1 MLNLYVVRHGQSETN
16 LAGLY
21 CGWGQ
26 VSLTEKGFADAA
38 KAGELLK
45 DIPFE
50 KVYASDLLRAI
61 QTCQTAL
68 PGAVFEQTPLL
79 REVSVG
85 SLFGMTRA
93 QAMEMHGDIHR
104 QRLSARDFTVYCGE
118 NTQMQYDRIAEFM
131 ETLEKADLDG
141 NVAVFCHEGTVK
153 CMLSYVLQAKIP
165 WNRYLVDNGAVSVFI
180 WDGKVWKLQSW
191 NMTR

>member
-1 MLNLYVVRHGQSETN
+1 MLKLYVVRHGQSETN

-26 VSLTEKGFADAA
+26 VSLTQKGFADAA
-38 KAGELLK
+38 KAGQLLQG
-45 DIPFE
+45 IAFE

-68 PGAVFEQTPLL
+68 PGVTFEQTALL

-85 SLFGMTRA
+85 SLLGMTRA
-93 QAMEMHGDIHR
+93 QAMEMYGDIHR
-104 QRLSARDFTVYCGE
+104 QRLSARDFTAYGGE
-118 NTQMQYDRIAEFM
+118 STQMQFDRVAEFM
-131 ETLEKADLDG
+131 AALESSGIDG

-153 CMLSYVLQAKIP
+153 CMLSYVLRAKLP
-165 WNRYLVDNGAVSVFI
+165 WNRYIVDNGAVSEFC
-180 WDGKVWKLQSW
+180 WDGNVWKLHSW
-191 NMTR
+191 NAVK

>member
-1 MLNLYVVRHGQSETN
+1 MLKVYVVRHGQSETN
-16 LAGLY
+16 LSGVY

-45 DIPFE
+45 DIAFE

-68 PGAVFEQTPLL
+68 PGVDFEQTPLL

-85 SLFGMTRA
+85 SLFGMSRA
-93 QAMEMHGDIHR
+93 EALEQYGEMHR
-104 QRLSARDFTVYCGE
+104 QRISARDFTAYDGE
-118 NTQMQYDRIAEFM
+118 DTQMQFQRISEFM
-131 ETLEKADLDG
+131 ASLEKADLDG

-153 CMLSYVLQAKIP
+153 CMLSYVLQTRIP
-165 WNRYLVDNGAVSVFI
+165 WNRYLVDNGSVSVFC
-180 WDGKVWKLQSW
+180 WNGEVWKLQSW
-191 NMTR
+191 NVTQ